1 MTSPPDGAALTSQ
14 PPSLPRLLRRS
25 EGRTITVAR
34 ILERVQRGEL
44 RIPDFQRPFRWR
56 PKHVLDLLDSVY
68 RGYPIGELLFSKQQA
83 PSDTLE
89 FGPVRMDAPAA
100 SDAWYVVDGQQ
111 RITALVGALL
121 HPRREPRR
129 DRCAAWFDLEA
140 ERFVRLEKGDPPAHW
155 VPLRAV
161 SSMVELSEWFDAW
174 SLRKERPD
182 LQRRARELQQ
192 AILEF
197 EVPAYVVDGSSEVA
211 LREIFRRVNTSGI
224 AMREDEVFEALYMR
238 GGRHP
243 VERACTRLHQATS
256 FGVLR
261 KALFLRCL
269 KAVQG
274 LLTKA
279 TLEDED
285 NSARMLESGA
295 LERTEGALRRAIEF
309 LQEDADF
316 PYGSVMPYLS
326 PPLILL
332 ARFFSLHPTPAPRTR
347 LLLRQWVWRSALSKR
362 HATSSQGLIVHL
374 QTMIDG
380 HDEHATAQRLL
391 RDAPPIGQLPTA
403 SLPWNPGNAEVRACM
418 AALLSRVPPP
428 IDAEIPETAREAEDP
443 AAPADAAEHD
453 AATPLAFSDVAGKRP
468 LSVAAAFVAVPG
480 GSLSLSSAPEETLR
494 LHLVPPE
501 ALVALREGDVERFV
515 RLRGVEMDRWLER
528 YFRERAGE
536 AESDRAPIGAI
547 SARVEAL
554 FEHPTP

>member
-1 MTSPPDGAALTSQ
+1 M
-14 PPSLPRLLRRS
+14 
-25 EGRTITVAR
+25 
-34 ILERVQRGEL
+34 
-44 RIPDFQRPFRWR
+44 
-56 PKHVLDLLDSVY
+56 LDLLDSVY
-68 RGYPIGELLFSKQQA
+68 RGYPIGEVLFSKQQA
-83 PSDTLE
+83 PAETLE
-89 FGPVRMDAPAA
+89 FGPLRMDAPAA

-121 HPRREPRR
+121 HPRKAPRR

-140 ERFVRLEKGDPPAHW
+140 ERFVRLERGDPPAHW

-161 SSMVELSEWFDAW
+161 SNMVELSEWFDAW

-182 LQRRARELQQ
+182 LLRRARELQQ

-238 GGRHP
+238 GGPHP
-243 VERACTRLHQATS
+243 VEQVCIRLHQATS

-279 TLEDED
+279 TLDDED
-285 NSARMLESGA
+285 NLGRMLASGA
-295 LERTEGALRRAIEF
+295 LERTEEALRRAIEF

-316 PYGSVMPYLS
+316 PYGNVMPYLS

-332 ARFFSLHPTPAPRTR
+332 ARFFSLHPTPTPRTR

-380 HDEHATAQRLL
+380 VDEHATAQSLL

-403 SLPWNPGNAEVRACM
+403 GLPWNPGNAEVRACM
-418 AALLSRVPPP
+418 AALLSRVSPPT
-428 IDAEIPETAREAEDP
+428 DAEIPEVAHEPDDLDP
-443 AAPADAAEHD
+443 AAGPEEQDAGASL
-453 AATPLAFSDVAGKRP
+453 TFSDVEGKRP

-480 GSLSLSSAPEETLR
+480 EQLALSSAPEGTLR
-494 LHLVPPE
+494 LHLVLPE
-501 ALVALREGDVERFV
+501 AADALRAGDVDRFV
-515 RLRGVEMDRWLER
+515 RLRGIEMDRWLEQ

-536 AESDRAPIGAI
+536 AESDRPPIGAI

-554 FEHPTP
+554 FAQPTP